1 MVSFSNLIDGATAVA
16 NLVGGFSASNR
27 ADKAAG
33 QSEALTNAQLEALS
47 RQEGIFDS
55 GADALEIA
63 LSQILEAFGGRGQYD
78 PQFVDDMASLLS
90 QERAEGEDQTKSE
103 ILGER
108 VLQAGRQQDEMLR
121 ELGIADALFAPTADN
136 VAPRKEFDVR
146 FNTNTYDNALNKLTE
161 MFKANLD
168 VSSDRNLNET
178 MSKMIADNQRKLGGA
193 SSGQAVVNA
202 RMMADAKDEAEARNM
217 LTALNMATNQLT
229 GLQGLDTNLQ
239 SGNIN
244 AQNANVAGLN
254 YDKALQDMLFK
265 QAITSADAGQKFSQ
279 GAAGGERLNQASVLG
294 ALAGVNNLN
303 QNTDLIDYTTA
314 LSTIGAEQGLANN
327 TLNTLQNLVTAPYN
341 YRVQGPQGI
350 LKGAPAASESANNL
364 LTTFSTAAGNSFNAA
379 GQGIE
384 NFFKES
390 NLGNT
395 DVSSFFN
402 SDTGSTMAP
411 TLRENATYT
420 DPWGVI

>member
-1 MVSFSNLIDGATAVA
+1 MVSFSNLVDGATAVA

-103 ILGER
+103 ILEER

-254 YDKALQDMLFK
+254 FDKALQDMLFK
-265 QAITSADAGQKFSQ
+265 QAIASADAGQKFSQ

-294 ALAGVNNLN
+294 ALGGVNNLN

-364 LTTFSTAAGNSFNAA
+364 LTTFQTAAGNSFNAA

-384 NFFKES
+384 SFFKES

>member
-1 MVSFSNLIDGATAVA
+1 
-16 NLVGGFSASNR
+16 
-27 ADKAAG
+27 
-33 QSEALTNAQLEALS
+33 
-47 RQEGIFDS
+47 
-55 GADALEIA
+55 
-63 LSQILEAFGGRGQYD
+63 
-78 PQFVDDMASLLS
+78 
-90 QERAEGEDQTKSE
+90 
-103 ILGER
+103 
-108 VLQAGRQQDEMLR
+108 
-121 ELGIADALFAPTADN
+121 
-136 VAPRKEFDVR
+136 
-146 FNTNTYDNALNKLTE
+146 
-161 MFKANLD
+161 
-168 VSSDRNLNET
+168 
-178 MSKMIADNQRKLGGA
+178 
-193 SSGQAVVNA
+193 
-202 RMMADAKDEAEARNM
+202 MADAKDEAEARNM

-279 GAAGGERLNQASVLG
+279 GAAGGKRLNQASVLG